1 MRCFVFIICL
11 FFLSCSSVKNTNDK
25 EGNDLSE
32 YNSILESDSEGGY
45 DLVGRLPLIRVVPVY
60 SCSAEGRVVVLIK
73 VDRTGKVI
81 VAVPGV
87 KGSTTN
93 SKCLLGRSKEA
104 ALKTKWQ
111 PAANAPEEQIG
122 KIIYN
127 FSLR

>member
-25 EGNDLSE
+25 ESSDLSE
-32 YNSILESDSEGGY
+32 YNAILESDSEGDY

-60 SCSAEGRVVVLIK
+60 SCSTEGRVVVLIK
-73 VDRTGKVI
+73 VDRTGKVVLAI
-81 VAVPGV
+81 PGV
-87 KGSTTN
+87 KGSTTS
-93 SKCLLGRSKEA
+93 SKCLFNRSKDA